1 MVVRNNDARHMG
13 LTLTLLVLIAL
24 ALVGCGSPTI
34 ATINGDTISGD
45 AFAERFKYDTYLWT
59 LGLGEQ
65 ALQDRRAAGQ
75 IVLETMIDEQ
85 ITYQKAE
92 EAGIT
97 ASDVAILEHRAEV
110 LGEVG
115 YEDAMNLIAEETGID
130 IQRVK
135 DLFQEQMRGFVLTIE
150 LEGHYNTPFEQLI
163 EEWRDE
169 AEIDVSDAWETFIPR
184 D

>member
-1 MVVRNNDARHMG
+1 MVVPNNDARHVG

-85 ITYQKAE
+85 ITYQKSQ

-97 ASDVAILEHRAEV
+97 ASDVAILAHRAEV
-110 LGEVG
+110 L
-115 YEDAMNLIAEETGID
+115 AKT
-130 IQRVK
+130 R
-135 DLFQEQMRGFVLTIE
+135 
-150 LEGHYNTPFEQLI
+150 
-163 EEWRDE
+163 
-169 AEIDVSDAWETFIPR
+169 
-184 D
+184 